1 MNYLCS
7 TAAVAADTLSLLHK
21 ILYAYI
27 MYLEKKNCEKQVK
40 LGCAATRNF
49 ICRILIIAHCAVS
62 SLLYVPQRGAHCLQ
76 SELIYMMCLFA
87 IWRVY
92 LQGEPLCAGQVLFV
106 SATDKTALRTQRTE
120 SFKRA
125 ENRSLRFQASAPLQ
139 ALFCL

>member
-1 MNYLCS
+1 
-7 TAAVAADTLSLLHK
+7 
-21 ILYAYI
+21 

-49 ICRILIIAHCAVS
+49 ICRILIIACRSVFF
-62 SLLYVPQRGAHCLQ
+62 LFYVLQGGAHCLQ
-76 SELIYMMCLFA
+76 SALSYMMCLFA
-87 IWRVY
+87 IWHVY
-92 LQGEPLCAGQVLFV
+92 LQGEPLCAGRVLFV
-106 SATDKTALRTQRTE
+106 RATGKTALRTQGTE